1 MFECEPKNLT
11 SYTIKKISNSEYKT
25 ETLSDLI
32 LRINYLHDKKP

>member
-11 SYTIKKISNSEYKT
+11 SFTIKKISNTEYKT

-32 LRINYLHDKKP
+32 IRINFSHEKKA